1 MVTPPPPWA
10 AVLEQQQQQQST
22 EKAEA
27 IYKVLSTSD
36 YTDLTNSRTY
46 LSSVP
51 HFYSV

>member
-1 MVTPPPPWA
+1 MVTPPSPWA
-10 AVLEQQQQQQST
+10 AVLEQQQQQST

-27 IYKVLSTSD
+27 TYKVLSTSD

-51 HFYSV
+51 HSYSV